1 MIALEGELPLS
12 ETQFLIMTGMAD
24 SAHGYAVMQHV
35 ERITK
40 GRVTIG
46 PGTMYGTIK
55 KLEKKRLISRMPA
68 ESGDERRIT
77 YHLTDS
83 GRRLLSM
90 EIERLDEL
98 AGIGKRTTRGL
109 RSDGNG

>member
-1 MIALEGELPLS
+1 MNVLKGELPLS
-12 ETQFLIMTGMAD
+12 ETQFLIMTGMTD
-24 SAHGYAVMQHV
+24 PAHGYAVMQHV

-55 KLEKKRLISRMPA
+55 KLEKKKLIARMPA
-68 ESGDERRIT
+68 EGGDDRRIT
-77 YHLTDS
+77 YQLSDS
-83 GRRLLSM
+83 GTRLLLM
-90 EIERLDEL
+90 EIERLDGL
-98 AGIGKRTTRGL
+98 ARIGKRTARGL